1 MVNKLRKTSLGILG
15 VFSSSLYKLSMQ
27 ITMISSSGMLINKE
41 STSRLAKNKLGSFSQ
56 ISSAKWNETVT
67 VYSFWVKGV
76 KNGSKNFA
84 SLYVGVPI
92 AYKIGWKGGRPFLI
106 SLCTFPNPY
115 KTPGLDPTVLMFL

>member
-1 MVNKLRKTSLGILG
+1 
-15 VFSSSLYKLSMQ
+15 MQ
-27 ITMISSSGMLINKE
+27 ISMIFSSGMLINKE

-56 ISSAKWNETVT
+56 ISSPKWNES
-67 VYSFWVKGV
+67 VYSFWVKVV

-115 KTPGLDPTVLMFL
+115 KTPGLDPAVLMFL